1 MTKEEFE
8 ERTGASVTAEEY
20 AEIEQIYLYARHMG
34 KDEFCSNW
42 KTKTGRR
49 AIMAALVLHIYTL
62 EEKNYNTGLINAEL
76 TGKQDGIIDF
86 LIGNPDAAA
95 MRQKAIE
102 LLGDERECIRRKCE
116 RSLPL
121 DDEDKAA
128 ILRLL

>member
-1 MTKEEFE
+1 MTKQEFE

-20 AEIEQIYLYARHMG
+20 AEIEQIYLNARFMG
-34 KDEFCSNW
+34 EDEFCINW
-42 KTKTGRR
+42 NTMTGRR
-49 AIMAALVLHIYTL
+49 AIMNALVKQIYIL
-62 EEKNYNTGLINAEL
+62 DGNKLINAEL
-76 TGKQDGIIDF
+76 TEKQDEIIDF
-86 LIGNPDAAA
+86 LVGNPDAAE

-102 LLGDERECIRRKCE
+102 LLGDEREYIRRKCE

>member
-8 ERTGASVTAEEY
+8 QRTDTSVTAEDY
-20 AEIEQIYLYARHMG
+20 AEIEQIYLDARHMG

-49 AIMAALVLHIYTL
+49 AIMAALVLQIYTL

-76 TGKQDGIIDF
+76 TKKQDGIIDF
-86 LIGNPDAAA
+86 LLGNPDASA
-95 MRQKAIE
+95 MRRKAIE
-102 LLGDERECIRRKCE
+102 LLGDEREYIRRKCE
-116 RSLPL
+116 RNLPL